1 MRLLLRSLIRKGF
14 NMNTIFNGKLIYAAL
29 VALFISLLAGPV
41 IIPVLHKLK
50 FGQNIREEGPKSH
63 KIKTG
68 TPTIGGLIFIFS
80 VVVTMLIMAV
90 KYNDEGMIALYSFL
104 AFGFVGLLDDGLKIY
119 HKNNLGLRAYQKM
132 LLLLIA
138 SVFLTYYGYN
148 NPDIGTS
155 IILPFAG
162 KSINLGRFYIP
173 FVIFY
178 FLCVT
183 NAVNLTDGLD
193 GLASTITILV
203 MTFFTIVSYT
213 NSHYTLSVF
222 SAIVTGGLLGFL
234 RYNSYPAQVFM
245 GDTGSLAL
253 GGAVAAVAMILKAEL
268 LVIIVG
274 GIYVLEVL
282 SDVIQVAS
290 YKLTKKRVFKMA
302 PIHHHFELSGWHE
315 TKIVSVFSIIT
326 VILCLIGFLSF

>member
-1 MRLLLRSLIRKGF
+1 
-14 NMNTIFNGKLIYAAL
+14 MNNIINGKLIYAAL
-29 VALFISLLAGPV
+29 VALFISLLAGPI

-50 FGQNIREEGPKSH
+50 FGQNIREDGPKSH

-68 TPTIGGLIFIFS
+68 TPTMGGLIFIFS
-80 VVVTMLIMAV
+80 VVVTMLIMAA
-90 KYNDEGMIALYSFL
+90 KLNDEGMIALYSFL

-119 HKNNLGLRAYQKM
+119 HKKNLGLRAYQKM
-132 LLLLIA
+132 LLLLIV
-138 SVFLTYYGYN
+138 SVVLTYYGYK
-148 NPDIGTS
+148 NPNIGTN
-155 IILPFAG
+155 IIIPFWG
-162 KSINLGRFYIP
+162 KSIDFGKLYIP
-173 FVIFY
+173 FVIIY
-178 FLCVT
+178 FLSVT

-213 NSHYTLSVF
+213 NSHYTLSIF

-253 GGAVAAVAMILKAEL
+253 GGAVAAAAMILKAEI

-274 GIYVLEVL
+274 GIYVLEAL
-282 SDVIQVAS
+282 SVIIQVTS

-326 VILCLIGFLSF
+326 VVLCLVGFLSF